1 MADFLSDA
9 ASQLAV
15 PPLGGGGIKSL
26 GDFADVTKLAPP
38 TALAGLTTDLK
49 GMASKLN
56 DLGANFK
63 NPAAAADMFNKIE
76 IPNVPNFNG
85 AFSSLKD
92 MMSQHALEL
101 DKLTLGTSGVPCTGP
116 MGVPS
121 VEDFMAPVTGGSEV
135 AALTAGPISS
145 VNILIGECYT
155 ELPGTV
161 TFDFIESTSSTGSG
175 ATFNVIIEDGVYTT
189 VTVANGGTGYTVDEE
204 VVISGYGLGGTSPE
218 NDLTVVVTTVAPAPI
233 TAEALA
239 NLAAS
244 LDRAEGLFAAA
255 GIDLDAPPPA
265 PSLGS
270 LISAATSLQ
279 KIGAETNGS
288 GAADALKKMI
298 PNVAPGETDPA
309 KITNG
314 IFGDAIKTAIAEGKN
329 LKAMAAAGIK
339 PPQFNPFEG
348 LPAGGDANIASESAQ
363 KLLGG

>member
-9 ASQLAV
+9 ASQLAQ
-15 PPLGGGGIKSL
+15 PPGGGGGIKSL

-63 NPAAAADMFNKIE
+63 NPEAAANMFNSIE
-76 IPNVPNFNG
+76 IPNVPSFDS
-85 AFSSLKD
+85 AYSSLGD
-92 MMSQHALEL
+92 MMSQHAETLGN
-101 DKLTLGTSGVPCTGP
+101 LTVGTSGVPCTGP

-121 VEDFMAPVTGGSEV
+121 VEDFMSAVTGGPEID
-135 AALTAGPISS
+135 ALT
-145 VNILIGECYT
+145 NGE
-155 ELPGTV
+155 
-161 TFDFIESTSSTGSG
+161 
-175 ATFNVIIEDGVYTT
+175 
-189 VTVANGGTGYTVDEE
+189 
-204 VVISGYGLGGTSPE
+204 
-218 NDLTVVVTTVAPAPI
+218 I
-233 TAEALA
+233 TAESLA
-239 NLAAS
+239 SLTAS

-309 KITNG
+309 KIANG
-314 IFGDAIKTAIAEGKN
+314 IFGDAIKTSMAEGKN

-348 LPAGGDANIASESAQ
+348 LPAGSDTNIASESAQ
-363 KLLGG
+363 RLLGG

>member
-1 MADFLSDA
+1 MSDFISDA

-15 PPLGGGGIKSL
+15 PPPGGGGIKSL
-26 GDFADVTKLAPP
+26 GDFADVSKLVSP
-38 TALAGLTTDLK
+38 TALKGLNVDLK
-49 GMASKLN
+49 SMAGKLN

-63 NPAAAADMFNKIE
+63 SPAAAAEMFKKIE
-76 IPNVPNFNG
+76 IPNVPNFNS

-92 MMSQHALEL
+92 MMSQHAAEL
-101 DKLTLGTSGVPCTGP
+101 DKMTLGLSGVPCTGP

-121 VEDFMAPVTGGSEV
+121 VEDFMAPVTGGPEV
-135 AALTAGPISS
+135 AALTAGPITG

-175 ATFNVIIEDGVYTT
+175 ATFNITIEDGVYTA
-189 VTVANGGTGYTVDEE
+189 VTVASGGTGYTVDEE

-218 NDLTVVVTTVAPAPI
+218 NDLTVVVTSVSQPPLTP
-233 TAEALA
+233 EALA
-239 NLAAS
+239 KLDQAM
-244 LDRAEGLFAAA
+244 DRAAGLFQAA
-255 GIDLDAPPPA
+255 GIDLDVTPPA
-265 PSLGS
+265 IPSLGS

-298 PNVAPGETDPA
+298 PNGSV
-309 KITNG
+309 
-314 IFGDAIKTAIAEGKN
+314 FGDAIKTAMAEGKN

-339 PPQFNPFEG
+339 MPQFNPFEG

-363 KLLGG
+363 RLLGGG